1 MLRPPSLS
9 LFALVIA
16 LGCGTGGAAPSGRTL
31 LPPSDRD
38 PLPFT
43 PAPEI
48 EGRTDETVA
57 LAASGGEDQARRML
71 PALLTAARD
80 GDERALAQLL
90 ADEITLV
97 QTPDTAPRPREV
109 VIERVLLLARRALI
123 QPDVPVEA
131 LVDLANARASRA
143 AQTFEGRALP
153 RELRPTDVVL
163 DVPLLE
169 AGRAP
174 LRSMLGWHLRGTI
187 VVRPGPDPRIVG
199 L

>member
-1 MLRPPSLS
+1 
-9 LFALVIA
+9 
-16 LGCGTGGAAPSGRTL
+16 
-31 LPPSDRD
+31 
-38 PLPFT
+38 
-43 PAPEI
+43 
-48 EGRTDETVA
+48 
-57 LAASGGEDQARRML
+57 
-71 PALLTAARD
+71 
-80 GDERALAQLL
+80 
-90 ADEITLV
+90 
-97 QTPDTAPRPREV
+97 V

>member
-1 MLRPPSLS
+1 MRARSTT

-16 LGCGTGGAAPSGRTL
+16 LGCGSGGEAPSARSR

-43 PAPEI
+43 PAPAPA
-48 EGRTDETVA
+48 GRTDEPVA
-57 LAASGGEDQARRML
+57 LAAAGGEDQARRML
-71 PALLTAARD
+71 PALLAAARD
-80 GDERALAQLL
+80 GDQRALEQLL
-90 ADEITLV
+90 ADEITNV
-97 QTPDTAPRPREV
+97 QTPDVAPRPREV
-109 VIERVLLLARRALI
+109 VVERVLLFARRALI
-123 QPDVPVEA
+123 QPDVRVEE
-131 LVDLANARASRA
+131 LVDLTNARASRA
-143 AQTFEGRALP
+143 AQSFEGREVP

-163 DVPLLE
+163 EVPLLE

-187 VVRPGPDPRIVG
+187 VVRPGRDPRIVG